1 MMLFQHGTY
10 EIKPNGTLLLNAY
23 AFEDDGRQLISD
35 PCKGERA
42 SYYRYNQNETF
53 KVGWSFFV
61 LYISLLQ
68 LWTDQCSTEVR
79 GLTR

>member
-1 MMLFQHGTY
+1 MLFQHGTY

-53 KVGWSFFV
+53 KVGWPYFLILPPPCCGS
-61 LYISLLQ
+61 
-68 LWTDQCSTEVR
+68 DQCSTEIR